1 MLRSTF
7 LLLLLINFGH
17 CKSQDS
23 LSLDIGRLD
32 SLFLKNNLL
41 LLASNYDI
49 KASEALIIQAKAYPN
64 PQFNLDL
71 NAIDNQNNRYFH
83 TGASGQK
90 AVSLDQLIRVGGKR
104 RSEIELAKGNAQ
116 LANLSFQDLLRNL
129 RFQLHGSFFRLNQQN
144 SLLHKYER
152 QLVILDT
159 LIYTYNRQAEKGNIP
174 MKDVVRLKTVYLKL
188 NNNRSEVARQAAQEL
203 AQLQMLLQ
211 TDAIIIPKINETYYS
226 SINQTKPIDELV
238 TIAEKIRP
246 DLLFRQEEINLQ
258 SIQLKLQRQNV
269 IPDLHVIGSYDQRG
283 GAFTNQVNLGV
294 GVPLPIWD
302 RNRGNIRAA
311 SARFESSKL
320 LSDQKQLE
328 VKTEVLSAWKMMQL
342 SILEYTKVN
351 KLYSDDFEEVIK
363 GVNDNFQKKN
373 ITILEFVDFFEAYN
387 DSQAEIERI
396 RTQLALSAININYTT
411 ASSVY

>member
-1 MLRSTF
+1 MLRRVF
-7 LLLLLINFGH
+7 LLLVLFSYSYV
-17 CKSQDS
+17 KSQDS
-23 LSLDIGRLD
+23 LSLDISRVD

-49 KASEALIIQAKAYPN
+49 KASEALILQAKSYPN

-83 TGASGQK
+83 TGATGQK
-90 AVSLDQLIRVGGKR
+90 AASLDQLIRIGGKR
-104 RSEIELAKGNAQ
+104 RSEIELAKGNSL

-159 LIYTYNRQAEKGNIP
+159 LISTYNRQAEKENIP

-188 NNNRSEVARQAAQEL
+188 NNSRSEVARQAAQEL
-203 AQLQMLLQ
+203 AQIQVLLQ
-211 TDAIIIPKINETYYS
+211 TDAIIIPKINDTYYS
-226 SINQTKPIDELV
+226 SINQTKSVDELV
-238 TIAEKIRP
+238 ITAEKARP
-246 DLLFRQEEINLQ
+246 DLLFRQEEINLKG
-258 SIQLKLQRQNV
+258 IQLKLQRQNV

-283 GAFTNQVNLGV
+283 GAFTNQVNLGL
-294 GVPLPIWD
+294 GIPLPVWD

-311 SARFESSKL
+311 SAVFESSKL

-342 SILEYTKVN
+342 SILEYNKVN
-351 KLYSDDFEEVIK
+351 KLYSDDFEEVIQ

-387 DSQAEIERI
+387 DSQAEMERI